1 MSSINGT
8 RLSTNNYIRVPATT
22 LTAILNTQIITEIDL
37 LSLDVEGYEYN
48 VLKGLDFN
56 KYKPKYLLIEI
67 YNSDFEE
74 IINYLIK
81 YNYTLVS
88 NFSNYNKQNNPHWDG
103 SHNDYLFLHSD
114 H

>member
-1 MSSINGT
+1 
-8 RLSTNNYIRVPATT
+8 LKPAKKDLLYWKSKTT
-22 LTAILNTQIITEIDL
+22 LSGPKA
-37 LSLDVEGYEYN
+37 SLI
-48 VLKGLDFN
+48 
-56 KYKPKYLLIEI
+56 LLINSDVEI